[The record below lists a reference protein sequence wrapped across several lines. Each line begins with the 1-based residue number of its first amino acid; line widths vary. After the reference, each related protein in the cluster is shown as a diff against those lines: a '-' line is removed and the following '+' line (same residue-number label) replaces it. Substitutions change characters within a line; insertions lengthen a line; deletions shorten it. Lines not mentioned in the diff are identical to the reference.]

1 MNTGSVASNQKILGG
16 VTLELTRYLEFWQ
29 WGNFKRLWS
38 QWDHWYLPR
47 TSDGAHNQAVSVA

>member
-38 QWDHWYLPR
+38 QWDH
-47 TSDGAHNQAVSVA
+47 